1 MMIAIMRHAR
11 TLFVTAMVLA
21 IPVYALYALTP
32 GLMRSTNVALAD
44 EDDPIGNGMSIVHRR
59 AYQPYVDASKAGN
72 ESDVKL
78 LKDWVYTDKGNQSP
92 YN

>member
-1 MMIAIMRHAR
+1 MMIAIMKHAR
-11 TLFVTAMVLA
+11 TLLVTAMVLA

-32 GLMRSTNVALAD
+32 DLIRSTNVALAD

-59 AYQPYVDASKAGN
+59 AYHPYVEASRAGN
-72 ESDVKL
+72 ESDVSML
-78 LKDWVYTDKGNQSP
+78 NDWVFTDKGNQSP